1 MAKSS
6 KSAPVQ
12 PTETADEKVKRL
24 EAENAALRA
33 AASAGRVVLA
43 PGVYE
48 GSTLPAYLQMD
59 AKYPFKARRLRVLE
73 TGEQLVWTVSMNGW
87 LQSVYDFVPRKG
99 QSPSPG
105 NGGYLN
111 RHMAYAKYH
120 KGADYNSDLS
130 WGKANGANDAPAAK

>member
-1 MAKSS
+1 MAKS

-12 PTETADEKVKRL
+12 ATETPEQELARYK
-24 EAENAALRA
+24 AENAALRA
-33 AASAGRVVLA
+33 AAASGRVVLA

-48 GSTLPAYLQMD
+48 GNTLPAYLQMD

-87 LQSVYDFVPRKG
+87 MQSVYDFVPRKG

-105 NGGYLN
+105 NGGYMN

-120 KGADYNSDLS
+120 KGADYNADLS